1 MPGMAEPPRA
11 SWALAVRARPGAGA
25 CLALLALALLLY
37 APYLGAEELHYEEA
51 RRALPAR
58 EMLASGDWVL
68 PTIWGRAYLAK
79 PPFLYW
85 CIAALGAARG
95 ALDEVTTRLPSLVA
109 TAATALAILVLGAR
123 WFSRR
128 AGGAAALCWLLAP
141 AVFNKGALGELEA
154 LLALCVLGAL
164 AALPAAVAGSWRA
177 AGACGLCL
185 GAALLTKGPPGL
197 IFLGAAW
204 LALARVQAPAGT
216 RLAVGVLRDP
226 RALCALALGLGLALA
241 WAALLLARLDVAQ
254 TLATWRGELD
264 RTGGAG
270 LGELVGDRLRFPLA
284 FFGGVLAASLCL
296 CVVADRA
303 TWRELCA
310 QPAFAWLAGTLLLAL
325 AALVCFAPRHRY
337 AYPLTPLLALLG
349 GALFDARCTRAAGA
363 PAARPARALAWLFAL
378 AGLALGASIV
388 PALRRAA
395 GLELDYDAWGQA
407 AALLGL
413 GAGLWLAAAARRAPL
428 ARLGLGAALVLVAV
442 RLLIVTQYDPSRA
455 ERRGYR
461 RTAAEIAALV
471 PAGET
476 LHTPLWM
483 HFNELFYV
491 ERSVR
496 TVPDLGAVPRGG
508 FAFVRNPAPEV
519 ARGFRVLGEVA
530 LDDGSRGV
538 VLVRAPLDGD

>member
-1 MPGMAEPPRA
+1 MGELEPSRA

-25 CLALLALALLLY
+25 CLALVLLALALY

-79 PPFLYW
+79 PPLLYW
-85 CIAALGAARG
+85 CIAGLGALRG
-95 ALDEVTTRLPSLVA
+95 AIDEVTTRLPSLLA
-109 TAATALAILVLGAR
+109 TLLTAPAILALGAR

-128 AGGAAALCWLLAP
+128 AGIAAALCWLLAP

-177 AGACGLCL
+177 AAACGLCL
-185 GAALLTKGPPGL
+185 GAALLTKGPPAL

-204 LALARVQAPAGT
+204 LALARVQAPAGK
-216 RLAVGVLRDP
+216 RIAAGVLRDP
-226 RALCALALGLGLALA
+226 RALAALALGLGLAFA
-241 WAALLLARLDVAQ
+241 WAALLLARLDPEK
-254 TLATWRGELD
+254 TLAFWRGELD
-264 RTGGAG
+264 RTGGTG
-270 LGELVGDRLRFPLA
+270 LRELVGDRLEFPPA

-296 CVVADRA
+296 FVVADRA
-303 TWRELCA
+303 SWRTLRA
-310 QPAFAWLAGTLLLAL
+310 QPACAWLAGTLVVALAL
-325 AALVCFAPRHRY
+325 LVCFAPRHRY

-349 GALFDARCTRAAGA
+349 GALFDASCAQAPGA
-363 PAARPARALAWLFAL
+363 PAPRRARALALLFAL
-378 AGLALGASIV
+378 AGLAVGASAL

-395 GLELDYDAWGQA
+395 GLELDYDAWGLA

-413 GAGLWLAAAARRAPL
+413 GAGLWLALASRRAPL
-428 ARLGLGAALVLVAV
+428 ARLGLGAVLVLVAV
-442 RLLIVTQYDPSRA
+442 RLVIVTQYDPARA

-461 RTAAEIAALV
+461 RTAARIEALV
-471 PAGET
+471 PADAT
-476 LHTPLWM
+476 LHTSQWM

-491 ERSVR
+491 RRSVR
-496 TVPDLGAVPRGG
+496 AVPDLRDVPPGG
-508 FAFVRNPAPEV
+508 HAFVRDPAAEV
-519 ARGFRVLGEVA
+519 ARGFRVLGAVPLGGDA
-530 LDDGSRGV
+530 RGV
-538 VLVRAPLDGD
+538 VLLRAPANGD